1 MGWLSDL
8 FGIDDAKDE
17 LRRSSAQAQ
26 GTLQGGY
33 DDIAGMYQPY
43 AQGGGQAFSRL
54 QDIVMGGPQGQV
66 AVDTYRSLPGY
77 QAGLDT
83 GINAID
89 RSAVGRATG
98 NVNRDLYRFGSD
110 YEDMRFGDYLGRLGG
125 LAGTG
130 YSATGA
136 TAGARGNLA
145 SGQAGIQQG
154 TGQELANAEL
164 AGGNLLM
171 GGINTLAGL
180 AGYGLGGG
188 FGGGGFG
195 VPTSGGMNMAK
206 YTGVNDP
213 RKYGAL
219 Y

>member
-17 LRRSSAQAQ
+17 LRRASTQSQ

-33 DDIAGMYQPY
+33 DDVAGMYQPY
-43 AQGGGQAFSRL
+43 VQGGQRAYGTL
-54 QDIVMGGPQGQV
+54 QDIAYGGPQGQV
-66 AVDTYRSLPGY
+66 AIDAYRQLPGY
-77 QAGLDT
+77 QAGLDS
-83 GINAID
+83 GVNAID
-89 RSAVGRATG
+89 RSSVGRAGG
-98 NVNRDLYRFGSD
+98 NVLKDLYKYGSD
-110 YEDMRFGDYLGRLGG
+110 YEDMRFGEHLGRLGS
-125 LAGTG
+125 LASTG
-130 YSATGA
+130 YNATGA
-136 TAGARGNLA
+136 TAGARSGLA
-145 SGQAGIQQG
+145 QGQAGIQQN
-154 TGQELANAEL
+154 TGQELANANL
-164 AGGNLLM
+164 AGGGLLM

-180 AGYGLGGG
+180 GGLALGG

-195 VPTSGGMNMAK
+195 VPTSGGMNIGK